1 VVVLLDGTLK
11 RGQAMAIN
19 FLKPDFSPK
28 ANFLTSVVRPVAGR
42 FEPKRSGVRS

>member
-11 RGQAMAIN
+11 RGQALAIN

-28 ANFLTSVVRPVAGR
+28 SKGNSSSMIISVKACLTA
-42 FEPKRSGVRS
+42 